1 MKRHSKVFKVP
12 QWYLI
17 YFNMLYIC
25 FTVPCGCL
33 SCSCTNAMLGAM
45 VPERGHSVHLP
56 LGSPPT
62 WQVDNAP
69 NWKSFIRWASL
80 GIDAFWIILILFMLG
95 TRATLGIAHTFHLAK
110 IRRERA
116 RQGIRVPTAS
126 QPVTLLLFFAQD
138 FFQSFDD
145 LRKRFCKP
153 SSTPSGHIWP
163 LQLQSDHEFCGT
175 QLLTS
180 SKTKSTTHVS
190 TLSFMC
196 SSTAS
201 CPICC
206 MKKFS
211 PIRGNTRC
219 LGSVWIVQMFV
230 KFCRCAGISKLGTSP
245 AVAKEGPTPVGV
257 PVVTPWLARP
267 AKVQANLVINQPQ
280 WQAKTWLLWAEECY
294 NATT

>member
-17 YFNMLYIC
+17 C
-25 FTVPCGCL
+25 FTYVLQCRVDASHVLVRIDVAVQMQCL
-33 SCSCTNAMLGAM
+33 ERWFLSEVILCTCRSEAHRPGRLTMLQTGNLSSD
-45 VPERGHSVHLP
+45 RH
-56 LGSPPT
+56 
-62 WQVDNAP
+62 W
-69 NWKSFIRWASL
+69 R
-80 GIDAFWIILILFMLG
+80 ILNHFDTIHARYTCHAG
-95 TRATLGIAHTFHLAK
+95 NCTFHLAK

-126 QPVTLLLFFAQD
+126 QPVTLVLFFAQD

-230 KFCRCAGISKLGTSP
+230 KFCGYAGISKLGTSP

-280 WQAKTWLLWAEECY
+280 WLAKTCLLWAEECY